1 MIGDK
6 LEFGLK
12 ALGSAVALGGLLLGG
27 AQFTRNQS
35 VEAAKP
41 FLEKK
46 LRWCEEAVETASFI
60 ATAEAGAKDAPAK
73 IRRFRQLYWG
83 VMGMVENQQIN
94 DAMRSFGDML
104 DAKESAGVLH
114 GGAIRLAHACRQEM
128 ADSWSPIWLR
138 R

>member
-1 MIGDK
+1 MLGDK

-12 ALGSAVALGGLLLGG
+12 VLGSAVALGGLLLGG

-46 LRWCEEAVETASFI
+46 LKWCEEVVETTAFI
-60 ATAEAGAKDAPAK
+60 ATSETGGKTAAAKTL
-73 IRRFRQLYWG
+73 RFRQLYWG
-83 VMGMVENQQIN
+83 VMGMVENQQIT
-94 DAMRSFGDML
+94 DAMMAFGDKL
-104 DAKESAGVLH
+104 DAHESSSSLQ
-114 GGAIRLAHACRQEM
+114 GASIRLAHACRQEM
-128 ADSWSPIWLR
+128 ADSWSPIWR

>member
-1 MIGDK
+1 MPGDK

-12 ALGSAVALGGLLLGG
+12 VLGSAVALGGLLLAG

-46 LRWCEEAVETASFI
+46 LKWCEEAVETTSSI
-60 ATAEAGAKDAPAK
+60 ANAEPGAKTTSAK
-73 IRRFRQLYWG
+73 VLRFRQLYWG
-83 VMGMVENQQIN
+83 VMGMVENQQIT
-94 DAMRSFGDML
+94 DAMMAFGDKL
-104 DAKESAGVLH
+104 DARESSGSLQ
-114 GGAIRLAHACRQEM
+114 GASIRLAHACRQEM
-128 ADSWSPIWLR
+128 ADSWSPIWR